1 MAEQPIKPE
10 PQDGAPVDPEA
21 PAAEAADGASPV
33 SAAEAPAQ
41 EAPAADVEAA
51 PAADAAP
58 AVEPEAAPATGAAPV
73 AQPAVEPEPAS
84 EPAPAP
90 APEPAPTAQAA
101 GAVPP
106 PPPASTPVVPVA
118 PASQPKPK
126 PTFAQGCL
134 SAAWD
139 DIKSNP
145 NWLKKVLFLALV
157 MCVPILNFV
166 VYGYVLN
173 WVREVPFGGRTA
185 LPKEVV
191 TGRNFEVG
199 FYYFV
204 ISLVFGLAAGFVGV
218 CVGWV
223 PLIGWLASIAVSIFA
238 AMLIA
243 LCSVRMAMSK
253 QLGEGFKLGRVWEA
267 MKANWSGLLFL
278 TFVPSLVAGA
288 IMFVLLL
295 IVTSLLLV
303 GALPV
308 IMSASGIAEVSTAV
322 LATLV
327 PLGVL
332 GFVVILAVVYV
343 CVGFDVVALL
353 LVDRAAGH
361 YIGRYAPSWADEAKV
376 AMGYPVD

>member
-21 PAAEAADGASPV
+21 PAAEAAAGASPV
-33 SAAEAPAQ
+33 SAAEAQAQ
-41 EAPAADVEAA
+41 EAPAADAEAA

-58 AVEPEAAPATGAAPV
+58 AVEPEAAPAADAAPV
-73 AQPAVEPEPAS
+73 AQAAVEPE
-84 EPAPAP
+84 P

-106 PPPASTPVVPVA
+106 PPPASAPVVPVA

-126 PTFAQGCL
+126 PTFAKGCL

-139 DIKSNP
+139 DIKANP

-204 ISLVFGLAAGFVGV
+204 ISLVFGLAAGFVGM

-238 AMLIA
+238 AMFIA

-308 IMSASGIAEVSTAV
+308 IMSASGAAEASVAV
-322 LATLV
+322 LATLA

-343 CVGFDVVALL
+343 CVALDVVALL

-376 AMGYPVD
+376 AMGYPVG